1 MKPISV
7 EFRWKSAQVASKL
20 SILGGVNIILVLYS
34 YYIRVNM
41 NKFSELFEEL
51 FSKSYSG
58 GGYCIV
64 KVARI
69 GEFETVF

>member
-1 MKPISV
+1 
-7 EFRWKSAQVASKL
+7 
-20 SILGGVNIILVLYS
+20 
-34 YYIRVNM
+34 M